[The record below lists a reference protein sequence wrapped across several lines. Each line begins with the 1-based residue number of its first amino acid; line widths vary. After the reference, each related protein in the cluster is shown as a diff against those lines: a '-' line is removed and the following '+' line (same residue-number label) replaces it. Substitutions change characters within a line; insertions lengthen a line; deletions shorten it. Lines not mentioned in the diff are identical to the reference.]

1 MKKRGDL
8 YVFEG
13 PDGVGKSTLSKWFAG
28 HLKSTGRRVVWSSF
42 PGRDAGTI
50 GELVYRLHH
59 EPARFGIPSINPL
72 SLQLLHIASHIDAI
86 MTRLTRSL
94 KQGVSIVLD
103 RFWWST
109 WVYGRIEGVDPET
122 LDAMIEIEKRTWGN
136 IKPTVVF
143 LLQREIQGGRK
154 RDHRLQ
160 DLYARLARREA
171 ALIRVERIHNDGSI
185 VQAQS
190 QILSRIP

>member
-13 PDGVGKSTLSKWFAG
+13 PDGVGKSTLSKWFAD
-28 HLKSTGRRVVWSSF
+28 HLKSTGRRAVWSSF

-59 EPARFGIPSINPL
+59 KPARFGIPSINPL
-72 SLQLLHIASHIDAI
+72 SLQLLHIASHVDAI
-86 MTRLTRSL
+86 TTRHTRSL
-94 KQGVSIVLD
+94 SQGTSIVLD

-109 WVYGRIEGVDPET
+109 WVYGRIEGVDSET
-122 LDAMIEIEKRTWGN
+122 LDAMIEIEKRTWGS
-136 IKPTVVF
+136 IKPTAVF
-143 LLQREIQGGRK
+143 LLQRRIQGARK

-160 DLYARLARREA
+160 HLYARLARREA
-171 ALIRVERIHNDGSI
+171 ALTRVERVRNNGSI
-185 VQAQS
+185 VQAKS
-190 QILSRIP
+190 EILSRIP

>member
-13 PDGVGKSTLSKWFAG
+13 PDGVGKSTLSKWFAD
-28 HLKSTGRRVVWSSF
+28 HLKSTGRRVVWSSS

-59 EPARFGIPSINPL
+59 EPAQFGIPAINPL

-86 MTRLTRSL
+86 MTHLTRTL
-94 KQGVSIVLD
+94 RQGVSIVLD
-103 RFWWST
+103 RSWWST
-109 WVYGRIEGVDPET
+109 WVYGRIEDVDSET
-122 LDAMIEIEKRTWGN
+122 LDVMIEIEKRTWGS
-136 IKPTVVF
+136 IKPKIVF
-143 LLQREIQGGRK
+143 LLQRRIQGARK

-160 DLYARLARREA
+160 ELYARLARREA
-171 ALIRVERIHNDGSI
+171 GLIRVERIRNDGSI

-190 QILSRIP
+190 EILSRMP